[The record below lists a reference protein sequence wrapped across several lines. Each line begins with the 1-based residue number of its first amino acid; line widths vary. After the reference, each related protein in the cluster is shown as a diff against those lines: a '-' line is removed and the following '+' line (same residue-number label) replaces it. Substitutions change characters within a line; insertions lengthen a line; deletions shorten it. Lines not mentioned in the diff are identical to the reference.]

1 MLSKV
6 LFLTPCIINYIKKL
20 KVHHLSYLSAGSS
33 WAISASFCMMF
44 AASWI
49 CSKKGKKLS
58 VDLPLELQCIT
69 LWDLFF
75 FSWSLFFCHQGLSA
89 KLKTPK
95 KFPTTKLLQALHCS
109 ESNNPITSY
118 PKLVNKHSWNMFS
131 CSKLIEIFHE
141 FLRLNR
147 SGPWSVDSFQLVSQM
162 NHFGSHIVYS
172 VIQFLKEGRCSL
184 QEKLMIYE

>member
-20 KVHHLSYLSAGSS
+20 KVYHLSYLSAGSS

-49 CSKKGKKLS
+49 CSKKGKKLR
-58 VDLPLELQCIT
+58 VDLLLELQCIT

-75 FSWSLFFCHQGLSA
+75 SHGAYFSAIKGCLQKW
-89 KLKTPK
+89 KLL
-95 KFPTTKLLQALHCS
+95 KFHATQLLQALHCS
-109 ESNNPITSY
+109 VFNNPITSY
-118 PKLVNKHSWNMFS
+118 PKLVTKHSWNMFS
-131 CSKLIEIFHE
+131 CSKLIKIFHE
-141 FLRLNR
+141 FLSLNR

>member
-1 MLSKV
+1 MGNKCQLLYDVCCFMNLQQKRKKV
-6 LFLTPCIINYIKKL
+6 KCWFATRVTVYHFVRFSHGAYFSAIKGCLQNWKL
-20 KVHHLSYLSAGSS
+20 L
-33 WAISASFCMMF
+33 
-44 AASWI
+44 
-49 CSKKGKKLS
+49 
-58 VDLPLELQCIT
+58 
-69 LWDLFF
+69 
-75 FSWSLFFCHQGLSA
+75 
-89 KLKTPK
+89 
-95 KFPTTKLLQALHCS
+95 KFPTTKLLQVLHCS

-118 PKLVNKHSWNMFS
+118 PKLVTKHSWNMFS
-131 CSKLIEIFHE
+131 CSKLIKIFHE